1 MPSIK
6 GRFEYSDGLTPGR
19 SKDGGLH
26 QNLYDDQ
33 GRLVDHGTFYPDGE
47 SEENSPTDPPP
58 VFIYVTDENSS
69 DSRSDERND
78 IVETISDLVELFI
91 FVAEAYPHVKRW
103 WSKALPVIKSRWNRL
118 SGTRMTGSQPA
129 TAEVSTMFEAAV
141 VGSSQGVVALPEVYR
156 VSMSSAE
163 SRARLLLALVAKAF
177 SEEQIRIVS
186 AARIKDDD
194 GLVELKRRVDE
205 FTPQQIANVVKA
217 LRANPS
223 FLDDETLAVLGN
235 ILGRDEQIIE
245 MLRLTGPEKRLCSL
259 E

>member
-33 GRLVDHGTFYPDGE
+33 GRLVDHGTFIPDD
-47 SEENSPTDPPP
+47 ENDDGSQTDPPP
-58 VFIYVTDENSS
+58 VLIYITDENTS
-69 DSRSDERND
+69 DSRSDERSD
-78 IVETISDLVELFI
+78 LVETISDLVELLI

-103 WSKALPVIKSRWNRL
+103 WNKALPVIKSRWKRL
-118 SGTRMTGSQPA
+118 SRTRVADSQLAAGETSTVLEA
-129 TAEVSTMFEAAV
+129 TV
-141 VGSSQGVVALPEVYR
+141 VDSSQGVVALPEVYR
-156 VSMSSAE
+156 ASMSSAE
-163 SRARLLLALVAKAF
+163 ARARLLLALAAKAF

-194 GLVELKRRVDE
+194 GLVELKRTVDE
-205 FTPQQIANVVKA
+205 LTPQQIANVVKA
-217 LRANPS
+217 LKANPS
-223 FLDDETLAVLGN
+223 FLDDETLAELGN
-235 ILGRDEQIIE
+235 ILGRDERIIE
-245 MLRLTGPEKRLCSL
+245 MLRLTGPEKRLRSL